1 MTPSTIVNTA
11 SQIAG
16 GHSDFLTYL
25 RSKFN
30 NREAAAF
37 SSSFAIFLHEKTEEF
52 CINLDEAYKWL
63 GYTLKQK
70 AVDLLQRLQLKNN
83 IDFIVT
89 HSGDNSKRGP
99 KSDLYLLKPDS
110 FKRLLLAARTEA
122 SKKAADY
129 FIKIERAIQEFQ
141 SQGGTQFSTQPREG
155 KWKGLALE
163 YYTEELKNPV
173 QLTSAGYNDDLSDP
187 QLYLG
192 IPKNVKFPPGVIP
205 EGAAVVEFGWTS
217 SSGKR
222 FEAHRKSHGE
232 FISLDH
238 FPCPD
243 APGLENEW
251 IRILEILN
259 VRVYGKRQDGSK
271 NTELF
276 TVLSQAEYITFAT
289 RIYEAQQRLISSV
302 CRSQIEREKRLLAE
316 AEVAKEKEKTKQ
328 SEFEANK
335 VIAEAEASVRKSE
348 TEAGIRRMEAEEET
362 KRQLQQEETKR
373 FELRLKYANSAI
385 RNPNDVDICTEV
397 SIAEAQNEIE
407 AEIEQTLP
415 AETAPISPVSV
426 NPEAGNSDL
435 YIPLDRTRKPVLQHH
450 FQTGA
455 LVKRFDALKDVQKHY
470 KCCAKTLAK
479 KIKYQEEF
487 LGSRWSYDR
496 QV

>member
-1 MTPSTIVNTA
+1 M
-11 SQIAG
+11 
-16 GHSDFLTYL
+16 
-25 RSKFN
+25 
-30 NREAAAF
+30 
-37 SSSFAIFLHEKTEEF
+37 
-52 CINLDEAYKWL
+52 
-63 GYTLKQK
+63 
-70 AVDLLQRLQLKNN
+70 
-83 IDFIVT
+83 
-89 HSGDNSKRGP
+89 
-99 KSDLYLLKPDS
+99 
-110 FKRLLLAARTEA
+110 
-122 SKKAADY
+122 
-129 FIKIERAIQEFQ
+129 
-141 SQGGTQFSTQPREG
+141 
-155 KWKGLALE
+155 
-163 YYTEELKNPV
+163 KNPV

-328 SEFEANK
+328 SEFEAK
-335 VIAEAEASVRKSE
+335 KMIAEAEASVRKSE
-348 TEAGIRRMEAEEET
+348 AEAGIRRLEAEEET
-362 KRQLQQEETKR
+362 KIDNFNRRK
-373 FELRLKYANSAI
+373 
-385 RNPNDVDICTEV
+385 
-397 SIAEAQNEIE
+397 QN
-407 AEIEQTLP
+407 
-415 AETAPISPVSV
+415 
-426 NPEAGNSDL
+426 
-435 YIPLDRTRKPVLQHH
+435 
-450 FQTGA
+450 A
-455 LVKRFDALKDVQKHY
+455 LN
-470 KCCAKTLAK
+470 
-479 KIKYQEEF
+479 
-487 LGSRWSYDR
+487 
-496 QV
+496 